1 MMKLVLAT
9 HNKDKITEIKAL
21 LQVLPINI
29 LTFLEFVRFP
39 DVVED
44 RDTLEGNAEK
54 KAREIFEMTGMPSI
68 ADDTG
73 LFVGA
78 INGEPGVYSSRYA
91 GENVTYEDNRKKLL
105 REMSDIPEGNRD
117 AVFKTVIVLIVNEN
131 EKYIVEG
138 RCEGYIGLEEKGTMG
153 FGYDSIF
160 YLLDSGKS
168 FAELEVEEKNKIS
181 HRGRALQKIK
191 KVLEGLTR
199 KYK

>member
-1 MMKLVLAT
+1 MKLVLAT

-29 LTFLEFVRFP
+29 LTFQEFVRFP

-44 RDTLEGNAEK
+44 MDTLEGNAEK
-54 KAREIFEMTGMPSI
+54 KAREIFKITGMPAL

-73 LFVGA
+73 LFVDA
-78 INGEPGVYSSRYA
+78 INGEPGVFSSRYA
-91 GENVTYEDNRKKLL
+91 GENVTYADNREKLL
-105 REMSDIPEGNRD
+105 REMADIPDGKRD
-117 AVFKTVIVLIVNEN
+117 AAFKTVIVLIMSKD

-138 RCEGYIGLEEKGTMG
+138 RCEGYIGVEEKGTKG

-160 YLLDSGKS
+160 YLHDTGKS
-168 FAELEVEEKNKIS
+168 FAELAVEEKNKIS

-191 KVLEGLTR
+191 KILEKIT
-199 KYK
+199 K

>member
-1 MMKLVLAT
+1 MKLVLAT

-29 LTFLEFVRFP
+29 FTFQEFVRFP

-54 KAREIFEMTGMPSI
+54 KAWEIFEITGMPAM

-73 LFVGA
+73 LFVDA
-78 INGEPGVYSSRYA
+78 INGEPGVFSSRYA
-91 GENVTYEDNRKKLL
+91 GENVTYADNREKLI
-105 REMSDIPEGNRD
+105 REMADIPEGKRD
-117 AVFKTVIVLIVNEN
+117 AVFKTVIVLIINDN

-138 RCEGYIGLEEKGTMG
+138 RCEGYIGMEEIGTMG

-160 YLLDSGKS
+160 YLHDSGKS
-168 FAELEVEEKNKIS
+168 FAELTLEEKNKIS
-181 HRGRALQKIK
+181 HRGRALQKMK
-191 KVLEGLTR
+191 KVLEEIT
-199 KYK
+199 K